1 MANITQYFSKPVS
14 SNDVHMFLMDRDLE
28 DVIQVL
34 REDDTCYVFD
44 SKDLDDSKLHDILDM
59 LVDSVI

>member
-14 SNDVHMFLMDRDLE
+14 SDDVHMFLMDRDLE

-34 REDDTCYVFD
+34 CKDDTCYVFD
-44 SKDLDDSKLHDILDM
+44 SKDLDSARLHDILDM
-59 LVDSVI
+59 LCDFVI